1 MTLFDDS
8 LLQLAFSLH
17 NQRGA
22 YALLL
27 GSGISHA
34 AGIPTGWEI
43 TEDLIRRVEEPSG
56 AKVDGSWSTYYEE
69 KYKKEPNYSELLEKL
84 ARTPSE
90 RRAIIEQYIE
100 PTDQDRDNGQKLPT
114 QAHRNIAKL
123 VQQGYIEVIITTN
136 FDRLLEAALNEK
148 GIEPTVVSKASD
160 IDGAGPF
167 QHSSCY
173 ILKLH
178 GDYRDKNILNTDDE
192 LSKYPRKTNTI
203 LNRIL
208 NEYGLIVCG
217 WSGDWDHALRNAL
230 ERRSTRRY
238 PLFWA
243 YRSRLSEKAE
253 AVTKTQS
260 AATINILGAD
270 EFFTELSEKVEG
282 LERSRQ
288 RNPLDID
295 ILVAQAKKYLTKDE
309 HRISLADLIAKE
321 VERITACLH
330 DPDLCPRMEFSRDA
344 VLRRIERYEAATKGL
359 AKIAGL
365 IGRWGN
371 DAQIEGLTEAIRS
384 IYARA
389 DLRSGKE
396 TYLKLLQYPALLTY
410 HACVIGLVKA
420 RNWSGLHG
428 LMGCSIETG
437 DGYTE
442 LMLDVFSPL
451 LFQSRAS
458 TDDENLSMFRHLS
471 DQQHAQLPFI
481 GHLESGFFA
490 QWDDVFAAQ
499 STSIKRDLLL
509 IEWLVAIDSC
519 DNESEE
525 AQKQFWA
532 ADWYSIKG
540 HIGLRAEISRS
551 SLGFTRNTLRVL
563 LTPTF
568 LKGLAKGGFGCGD
581 VDRIKN
587 SIRIFARI
595 ISEGMLENVDKWLQ
609 PE

>member
-27 GSGISHA
+27 GSGISRA

-123 VQQGYIEVIITTN
+123 VQQGYIKVIITTN

-167 QHSSCY
+167 QHSNCY

-178 GDYRDKNILNTDDE
+178 GDYRDENILNTDEE

-217 WSGDWDHALRNAL
+217 WSGDWDHALRDAL
-230 ERRSTRRY
+230 KRRSTRRY

-253 AVTKTQS
+253 ALTKRQS

-295 ILVAQAKKYLTKDE
+295 ILVAQAKKYLSKDE

-330 DPDLCPRMEFSRDA
+330 DPDLCPPMGSSWDD
-344 VLRRIERYEAATKGL
+344 VGLRIERYEAATKGL

-371 DAQIEGLTEAIRS
+371 DAQIEDLTDAIRS
-384 IYARA
+384 LHARA
-389 DLRSGKE
+389 DLRSGSLI
-396 TYLKLLQYPALLTY
+396 YLKLLQYPALLTY

-420 RNWSGLHG
+420 RNWSGLHW

-442 LMLDVFSPL
+442 LMFDVFSL
-451 LFQSRAS
+451 SLFQSRVS
-458 TDDENLSMFRHLS
+458 NDGENPAIFRHS
-471 DQQHAQLPFI
+471 PDPQNPIPPFI
-481 GHLESGFFA
+481 GRLESGFFA

-499 STSIKRDLLL
+499 STSIRRDFLL
-509 IEWLVAIDSC
+509 IEWLVAIKSC
-519 DNESEE
+519 DEKSEE
-525 AQKQFWA
+525 AKKKFGA
-532 ADWYSIKG
+532 ADWDSVTRPIFF
-540 HIGLRAEISRS
+540 RAYISLS
-551 SLGFTRNTLRVL
+551 SPVYTRNTLQVL
-563 LTPTF
+563 LTPAF
-568 LKGLAKGGFGCGD
+568 LKDLAKGGFGGGD
-581 VDRIKN
+581 VTRVNNSIKN
-587 SIRIFARI
+587 FEQFIQERI
-595 ISEGMLENVDKWLQ
+595 V
-609 PE
+609 